1 MYYISNHVFPMVGVS
16 SNILDIETLSFLLF
30 LFPTVNSVSQEC
42 LIGTVTSLLTALVK
56 LSCNNGNPLQYPCLE
71 NSMDRGSWQAIVH
84 GSQRVGI
91 NRATSFPFPGGSD
104 GKESTCNEGD
114 PPSIPGLGRS
124 PGEGNSYPCQ
134 YSCLKNSMDRGA
146 WQAPVH
152 GVAELDMT
160 ERLSVYFTFTLYSLL
175 PLLVDQE
182 L

>member
-1 MYYISNHVFPMVGVS
+1 MVQNPPAVQESWVQSLGGEDPLEKGLATHS
-16 SNILDIETLSFLLF
+16 SILVWKIIWTE
-30 LFPTVNSVSQEC
+30 EH
-42 LIGTVTSLLTALVK
+42 GR
-56 LSCNNGNPLQYPCLE
+56 LQ
-71 NSMDRGSWQAIVH
+71 ST

-124 PGEGNSYPCQ
+124 PGEGNSYPYQ

-182 L
+182 LWTWTVLLISVFTLYSKNCTWEQKFYQF